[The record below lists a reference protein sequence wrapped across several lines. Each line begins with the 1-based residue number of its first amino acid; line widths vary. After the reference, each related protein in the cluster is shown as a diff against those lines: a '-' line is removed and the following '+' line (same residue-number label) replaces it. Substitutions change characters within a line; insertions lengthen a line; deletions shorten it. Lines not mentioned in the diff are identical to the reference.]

1 VTLAPEPKMP
11 TSSGHS
17 GRVTRASG
25 IPVPP
30 LSAYAQAGPTRVGNT
45 PVTDVA
51 GPSEMQE
58 SQPGQSSPLAGPAA
72 APLSIQVVAD
82 VDSLGQGPFTSTLP
96 FSTPTIPIPPVEFRN
111 TRCPSPQVWMPS

>member
-1 VTLAPEPKMP
+1 VTLDPEPKMP

-30 LSAYAQAGPTRVGNT
+30 LSAYAQAGPTRAGTT
-45 PVTDVA
+45 PVTEVA

-58 SQPGQSSPLAGPAA
+58 SQPRQSSPLDGPAA
-72 APLSIQVVAD
+72 APLSTQVVAD
-82 VDSLGQGPFTSTLP
+82 ADPLGQGPYTSTLRLSTSTLP
-96 FSTPTIPIPPVEFRN
+96 LFTSTISIPTSGSSHYSVI
-111 TRCPSPQVWMPS
+111 S